1 MTLRTPPSWQQQSS
15 HPAENDRL
23 TTQASW
29 STSGV
34 ARTNDLK
41 VTQSLT
47 PGMSAVVAA
56 GWGIIVGDYQINMG
70 AYVAHNDAD
79 LTVTLTGANP
89 TNPRIDRVVM
99 TINDAYYSGSTND
112 VAIGVIAG
120 VPAASPVAPAI
131 PTNSISLAVIAVAA
145 AATTITNPNIT
156 DTRIRSKRDEVVI
169 STSATTGVPLIIQNV
184 AAQTANTLE
193 IKDSSGTV
201 LGSIDSAGNPQGT
214 LAGGSA
220 GGFNPFFLI
229 GA

>member
-23 TTQASW
+23 TTQATW
-29 STSGV
+29 STTGV

-56 GWGIIVGDYQINMG
+56 GWGIIVGDYQANMG
-70 AYVAHNDAD
+70 TYVAYNDAD

-112 VAIGVIAG
+112 VTIGVIAG
-120 VPAASPVAPAI
+120 TAAASPVAPAT
-131 PTNSISLAVIAVAA
+131 PVNSISLATIAVAA
-145 AATTITNPNIT
+145 AATTIVNANIT
-156 DTRIRSKRDEVVI
+156 DTRTRADRDELVV

-193 IKDSSGTV
+193 IKNSSGTVVGWIDSSGT
-201 LGSIDSAGNPQGT
+201 PQGT

-220 GGFNPFFLI
+220 AGFNPFFLI

>member
-29 STSGV
+29 SASGV

-41 VTQSLT
+41 VTQSGT
-47 PGMSAVVAA
+47 PGMSVVVAA
-56 GWGIIVGDYQINMG
+56 GWGIILGDYQINMG
-70 AYVAHNDAD
+70 TYVAYNDAD
-79 LTVTLTGANP
+79 YTVAITGANP
-89 TNPRIDRVVM
+89 TNPRIDRIVM

-112 VAIGVIAG
+112 VTIGVVTGTA
-120 VPAASPVAPAI
+120 AASPVAPAT
-131 PTNSISLAVIAVAA
+131 PTNSISLATIAVAA
-145 AATTITNPNIT
+145 ATTTIVNANIT
-156 DTRIRSKRDEVVI
+156 DTRIRADRDEMVL

-193 IKDSSGTV
+193 IKNSSGTV
-201 LGSIDSAGNPQGT
+201 VGWIDSSGNPQGT
-214 LAGGSA
+214 LAVTA
-220 GGFNPFFLI
+220 GFNPFLLI

>member
-23 TTQASW
+23 TTQATW
-29 STSGV
+29 SSSGI

-41 VTQSLT
+41 VTQSPT

-56 GWGIIVGDYQINMG
+56 GWGIILGNYQANMG
-70 AYVAHNDAD
+70 VYVAYNDAD
-79 LTVTLTGANP
+79 YTVTVTGSNP

-112 VAIGVIAG
+112 VTIGVIAG
-120 VPAASPVAPAI
+120 TAAASPVAPAT
-131 PTNSISLAVIAVAA
+131 PTNSISLATIAVAA
-145 AATTITNPNIT
+145 GATTIVNANIT
-156 DTRIRSKRDEVVI
+156 DTRTRADRDEMVL

-184 AAQTANTLE
+184 ASQTANTLE
-193 IKDSSGTV
+193 IKNSSGTV
-201 LGSIDSAGNPQGT
+201 VGWIDSSGAPQGT
-214 LAGGSA
+214 LVSSA

>member
-23 TTQASW
+23 TTQATW
-29 STSGV
+29 SASGV
-34 ARTNDLK
+34 ARTGDLK
-41 VTQSLT
+41 VTQSAT

-56 GWGIIVGDYQINMG
+56 GWGIILGDYQINMG
-70 AYVAHNDAD
+70 TYVAYNDAD
-79 LTVTLTGANP
+79 YTVTVTGANP

-112 VAIGVIAG
+112 VTIGVVAG
-120 VPAASPVAPAI
+120 TAAASPVAPAT
-131 PTNSISLAVIAVAA
+131 PTNSISLATIAVAA
-145 AATTITNPNIT
+145 AATTIVNANIT
-156 DTRIRSKRDEVVI
+156 DTRIRADRDEMVL

-193 IKDSSGTV
+193 IKNSSGTV
-201 LGSIDSAGNPQGT
+201 VGWIDSSGNPQGT
-214 LAGGSA
+214 LVSSA
-220 GGFNPFFLI
+220 GFNPFFLI